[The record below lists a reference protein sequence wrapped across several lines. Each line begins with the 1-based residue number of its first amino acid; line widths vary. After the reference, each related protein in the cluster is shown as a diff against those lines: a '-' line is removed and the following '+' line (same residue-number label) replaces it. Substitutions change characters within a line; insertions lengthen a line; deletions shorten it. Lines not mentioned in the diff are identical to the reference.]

1 MYSLNH
7 GAVICVAKQLVRA
20 EFQSNSSTNHSSTDS
35 IFSLHVPKM
44 QVNEKMASALLRCG
58 DILYHMLG
66 RFATVKEAMDSLW
79 DWEYVEICS
88 LFWSITLSLC

>member
-1 MYSLNH
+1 
-7 GAVICVAKQLVRA
+7 
-20 EFQSNSSTNHSSTDS
+20 
-35 IFSLHVPKM
+35 M

-79 DWEYVEICS
+79 DWEYIEICS